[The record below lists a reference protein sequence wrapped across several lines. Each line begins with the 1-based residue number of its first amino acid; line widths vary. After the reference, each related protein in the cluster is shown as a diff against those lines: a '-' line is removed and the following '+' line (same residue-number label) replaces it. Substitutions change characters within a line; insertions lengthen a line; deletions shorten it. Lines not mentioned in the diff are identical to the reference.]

1 MLDRETA
8 NPGKAIKVSRG
19 LMFELDNQVR
29 NINLGIGRATDS
41 CTQSME
47 DGSSI
52 EMAGEV
58 AVTETLRACRT
69 TVQESCKTIA
79 AMMAL
84 YQDADSHEQIATYF
98 VGALVRGLRGTVS
111 VRPRGHFALLVEKT
125 IEELN
130 Q

>member
-8 NPGKAIKVSRG
+8 NPGKAIKLSRG

-52 EMAGEV
+52 ELAGEV
-58 AVTETLRACRT
+58 TVTETLNACRM

-84 YQDADSHEQIATYF
+84 YQDEDSHQQIAKYF
-98 VGALVRGLRGTVS
+98 VEALVRGLRGTLC
-111 VRPRGHFALLVEKT
+111 REPQGHFALLVEKT

>member
-29 NINLGIGRATDS
+29 SINLGIGRATDS

-52 EMAGEV
+52 ELAGEV
-58 AVTETLRACRT
+58 TVTETLNACRT

-84 YQDADSHEQIATYF
+84 YQDAESHQQIAEYF
-98 VGALVRGLRGTVS
+98 VGALVAGLKGTFCGKAE
-111 VRPRGHFALLVEKT
+111 GHFALLVEKT
-125 IEELN
+125 LEELN